1 MIASTQSEA
10 VDCESGWCRSFEG
23 ELSKMGGLSCQIAQ
37 YVSQDT
43 LNCASYIKVLVE
55 ISTLKPLL
63 LVT

>member
-1 MIASTQSEA
+1 
-10 VDCESGWCRSFEG
+10 
-23 ELSKMGGLSCQIAQ
+23 MGGLSCQIAQ